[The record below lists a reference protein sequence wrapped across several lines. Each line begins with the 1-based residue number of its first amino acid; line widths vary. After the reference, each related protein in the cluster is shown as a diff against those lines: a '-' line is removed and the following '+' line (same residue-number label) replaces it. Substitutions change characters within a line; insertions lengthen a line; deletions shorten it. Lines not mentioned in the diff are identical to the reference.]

1 MEVKFEG
8 NTTPQL
14 SESKKKKTAREKA
27 TAAPTEKL
35 KEKVKKENSQPDN
48 QIIDNS
54 PSQVKLK

>member
-1 MEVKFEG
+1 MYKEKA
-8 NTTPQL
+8 
-14 SESKKKKTAREKA
+14 ESKKKKTAREKA